1 MKVIMKEIL
10 LLKDGEIVLK
20 GLNRRQFED
29 VLKKN
34 VRIALHSLGRFE
46 ITSAQSTITVR
57 PLSDGIDLDEACERV
72 ARVFGIV
79 SFSRAALCD
88 EKTMDSVLKT
98 APVYLEKQLRAA
110 KTFKVEAKRS
120 DKKFP
125 LKSPEICRELGGELL
140 SKFPHLKVDVHDPE
154 VIVYVEIR
162 DFGAYIHS
170 NPLKGAGGIP
180 VGTGGKAVIL
190 ISGGIDSPVAAYMM
204 AKRGLKLTAVHFAS
218 PPYTS
223 RRAEEKVVRLLQKVS
238 RYAGPIT
245 MYTVPFTEIQE
256 KLRDDCPEELFTII
270 MRRLMMEISQRIAR
284 DKDCS
289 ALITGESLGQVA
301 SQTIG
306 ALNCTDDAADMVVFR
321 PLIGMDKQEIID
333 ISYKIDTYETSIEPY
348 EDCCTVF
355 TPKHPRTKPVLK
367 FVKQAQERAGF
378 EPLIEEALNNL
389 KMTPIYPEE

>member
-1 MKVIMKEIL
+1 MKEIL

-34 VRIALHSLGRFE
+34 IKNTLSPLGRFE
-46 ITSAQSTITVR
+46 ITSAQSTVCVR
-57 PLSDGIDLDEACERV
+57 PLSDDIDLDEACERV
-72 ARVFGIV
+72 GRIFGIV
-79 SFSRAALCD
+79 SYSRAALCD
-88 EKTMDSVLKT
+88 EKTLESVLAT
-98 APVYLEKQLRAA
+98 APGYLENRLRAA

-125 LKSPEICRELGGELL
+125 YKSPEICRETGGAILRR
-140 SKFPHLKVDVHDPE
+140 FPHLKVDVHNPE
-154 VIVYVEIR
+154 VTVYVEIR
-162 DFGAYIHS
+162 DFGAYIHA
-170 NPLKGAGGIP
+170 NPIRGAGGIP
-180 VGTGGKAVIL
+180 VGTGGKAAIL

-204 AKRGLKLTAVHFAS
+204 AKRGIKLTAIHFAS

-223 RRAEEKVVRLLQKVS
+223 RRAEDKVVRLLQKVA
-238 RYAGPIT
+238 RYSGAMK
-245 MYTVPFTEIQE
+245 MYTVPFTKLQE

-270 MRRLMMEISQRIAR
+270 MRRLMMQIAQRIAR
-284 DKDCS
+284 DNECQ

-306 ALNCTDDAADMVVFR
+306 ALGCTDEAADMVVFR

-333 ISYKIDTYETSIEPY
+333 ISYRIDTYQTSIEPY

-355 TPKHPRTKPVLK
+355 TPKHPRTKPILK
-367 FVKQAQERAGF
+367 FVKEAQEKAGF
-378 EPLIEEALNNL
+378 EPLIEEALQNL
-389 KMTPIYPEE
+389 KITYIS